1 MKNINKIIADIKSVK
16 IQGATSVSRATL
28 DIFEGLCVRY
38 KKLDIKKFEKKFFS
52 ECHKITEL
60 RATEPMARNALKFI
74 ENKYYNRIFDTTQE
88 AILNIRQLIKL
99 FRELILKTES
109 RIIKNGAS
117 LINKDDRILTHCHSS
132 IVEKI
137 LISQK
142 NKKISVYNTEARPL
156 MQGRI
161 TSKKLIQN
169 GIKTT
174 MIVDSAAEFFI
185 SNHSGDLKMDKV
197 MLGCDAISIDG
208 SAINKIGSYGISLAC
223 KTNKIPFYVAGT
235 LLKLD
240 SQNTVNIEIRNINE
254 VWKNPI
260 SKKLNIINIAFDYI
274 PSEYISG
281 IICEFGVI
289 EPHEVNNYIEKYYP
303 WLFDKKVQ
311 LIKLDKI

>member
-16 IQGATSVSRATL
+16 IQGATSVCKATL
-28 DIFEGLCVRY
+28 DIFEGLCIRY
-38 KKLDIKKFEKKFFS
+38 KNLDIKNFEKKFFS
-52 ECHKITEL
+52 ESRKITEL

-74 ENKYYNRIFDTTQE
+74 ENKYYNRTFDTTQE
-88 AILNIRQLIKL
+88 AILNIGQLIGL

-109 RIIKNGAS
+109 RIIKNGAN
-117 LINKDDRILTHCHSS
+117 LISKDDRILTHCHSS

-161 TSKKLIQN
+161 TSKKLVQS

-197 MLGCDAISIDG
+197 ILGCDAISIDG
-208 SAINKIGSYGISLAC
+208 SAINKIGSYGIALAC
-223 KTNKIPFYVAGT
+223 KTNKIPFYIAGT

-240 SQNTVNIEIRNINE
+240 SQNTINIEIRNNNE
-254 VWKNPI
+254 IWKNPI

-274 PSEYISG
+274 PDEYITG

-289 EPHEVNNYIEKYYP
+289 KPHEVNNYIEKYYP
-303 WLFDKKVQ
+303 WLFEKKVQ
-311 LIKLDKI
+311 LINAK